1 MMALALFAGVGSSAK
16 MDCLTKRTQ
25 LRGRE
30 AAHPLTPF
38 AARLSLSNNQKSNA
52 VVARPVEPGAPLG
65 SDCLEAGDHRDGR
78 RPLRKGCGGG
88 GAHFCAVV

>member
-30 AAHPLTPF
+30 ATRFTRAF
-38 AARLSLSNNQKSNA
+38 AAPSGTS
-52 VVARPVEPGAPLG
+52 
-65 SDCLEAGDHRDGR
+65 
-78 RPLRKGCGGG
+78 
-88 GAHFCAVV
+88 